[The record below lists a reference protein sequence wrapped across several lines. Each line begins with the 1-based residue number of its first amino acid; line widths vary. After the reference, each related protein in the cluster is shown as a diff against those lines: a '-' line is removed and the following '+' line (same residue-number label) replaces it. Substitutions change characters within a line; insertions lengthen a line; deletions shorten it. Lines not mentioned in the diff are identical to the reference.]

1 MNGKIT
7 SARCSFKSSRLTF
20 ELLDDL
26 RSFIWSIQYRLRY
39 MNREAENFFPLF
51 SENKITLRRKEYIMT
66 AIIPAKIGEMNQDD
80 TK

>member
-1 MNGKIT
+1 MSYGSYHMTHMGKDHII
-7 SARCSFKSSRLTF
+7 RKDE
-20 ELLDDL
+20 EL
-26 RSFIWSIQYRLRY
+26 
-39 MNREAENFFPLF
+39 FPLF